1 MSETILDTIPVKDK
15 SDLSRDVHSN
25 AIINTNRSAY
35 EMAVKRSK
43 DAQRQRDEIKEA
55 TREINA
61 LKTEMQEIKSLLLKL
76 ANTP

>member
-1 MSETILDTIPVKDK
+1 MFIQMRLLTRIE
-15 SDLSRDVHSN
+15 VH
-25 AIINTNRSAY
+25 
-35 EMAVKRSK
+35 MKWQLK
-43 DAQRQRDEIKEA
+43 GQRCKKQRDEIKEA